1 MKKYP
6 IIFLLTIPFLTL
18 SLNVFAADD
27 DIYLECGNW
36 TDKNGSPSFFE
47 TDNDEVHVDR
57 ASLTGTINW
66 HSYKKTTLIEVKV
79 RFTEDE
85 IILIQQLSDGEL
97 VDAYIINR
105 YDLSVTKSDGY
116 WSGQCEL
123 KET

>member
-1 MKKYP
+1 M
-6 IIFLLTIPFLTL
+6 
-18 SLNVFAADD
+18 
-27 DIYLECGNW
+27 
-36 TDKNGSPSFFE
+36 
-47 TDNDEVHVDR
+47 
-57 ASLTGTINW
+57 
-66 HSYKKTTLIEVKV
+66 KV

-123 KET
+123 KETKIQSSKSITLAGHTEIRSVIWHTLHDFSLTVCWVKQSS